1 MTSTFGDFG
10 YTELARRA
18 PLEMFLVS
26 QSSPDKS
33 LVPGLKAA
41 LISIVDDDPPVRKSL
56 ERLIKAHGFRTETF
70 ASAEDFLETGE
81 LEETACLILDLRLPG
96 MSGLDLQNRLWAE
109 SNRIPIVF
117 VSAHDEAESR
127 NRAMKAGAVAFLGKP
142 FNDEVL
148 LQSVQSVMAKWGE
161 GF

>member
-1 MTSTFGDFG
+1 MTSTLGSFG
-10 YTELARRA
+10 YTELAGRS

-26 QSSPDKS
+26 QSSPDK
-33 LVPGLKAA
+33 GLGSGRKAA

-70 ASAEDFLETGE
+70 ASAEDFLETGDQQ
-81 LEETACLILDLRLPG
+81 ETACLILDLRLPG
-96 MSGLDLQNRLWAE
+96 MNGLDLQNRLWAE
-109 SNRIPIVF
+109 SNRVPIVF

-127 NRAMKAGAVAFLGKP
+127 NQAMKAGAIAFLGKP

-148 LQSVQSVMAKWGE
+148 LQAVHSVVAKWGK